1 MKDNIKRIMQIIGKL
16 RTIISKWP
24 MSPVWKPLIFL
35 LLLLAIEIFLMVL
48 SANACNKSWTYA
60 NRYVAGWFLINIVI
74 ILCAT
79 ILTILRPKKGLIFTT
94 YVNAFRAAVYCG
106 YSILVSFSIFDDL
119 QLFSWL
125 ISFFDGFNLD
135 VTINLLAIYIA
146 LDTAIS
152 IVFPAPITKDAN
164 TIEANIRKININEAN
179 INSL

>member
-1 MKDNIKRIMQIIGKL
+1 M
-16 RTIISKWP
+16 
-24 MSPVWKPLIFL
+24 
-35 LLLLAIEIFLMVL
+35 
-48 SANACNKSWTYA
+48 
-60 NRYVAGWFLINIVI
+60 
-74 ILCAT
+74 
-79 ILTILRPKKGLIFTT
+79 
-94 YVNAFRAAVYCG
+94 YCG

-164 TIEANIRKININEAN
+164 TIEVNIRKININEAN

>member
-48 SANACNKSWTYA
+48 SANACNQSWTYA

-79 ILTILRPKKGLIFTT
+79 ILTILRPKKGLIFTSIVLASFVIGAGKT
-94 YVNAFRAAVYCG
+94 MLIAV
-106 YSILVSFSIFDDL
+106 SK
-119 QLFSWL
+119 
-125 ISFFDGFNLD
+125 
-135 VTINLLAIYIA
+135 AMYIA
-146 LDTAIS
+146 NRL
-152 IVFPAPITKDAN
+152 IVTSKLKPSKKLINQEKSCKSSKMENETK
-164 TIEANIRKININEAN
+164 I
-179 INSL
+179 L